1 MTTKRPSEI
10 TTPRDLRINFDDNP
24 LVIPV
29 VLTCVTLTE
38 LLLPF
43 IVYYCAKCK
52 KKYKEWREKR
62 EDRARLQE
70 VSRELERGLQQV
82 ARAGN
87 QEERNRGVQDY
98 QRTVKEYQS
107 ESEEKEL
114 RRKRGLYRNVSLLR
128 LISMH
133 SFFSFYLW
141 LMYLG
146 GCEISQCT
154 QYGRI
159 FFSLKIFGMHGCAM
173 HRVYNHL
180 RRKHLLTRAELLT
193 KHHAR
198 RDSLGLHTENARSR
212 TSY

>member
-10 TTPRDLRINFDDNP
+10 TTPRHLRINFDDNP
-24 LVIPV
+24 LIIPV

-87 QEERNRGVQDY
+87 QEERNRF
-98 QRTVKEYQS
+98 RIINEPSKSTKVKA
-107 ESEEKEL
+107 K
-114 RRKRGLYRNVSLLR
+114 RKN
-128 LISMH
+128 
-133 SFFSFYLW
+133 
-141 LMYLG
+141 
-146 GCEISQCT
+146 
-154 QYGRI
+154 
-159 FFSLKIFGMHGCAM
+159 
-173 HRVYNHL
+173 
-180 RRKHLLTRAELLT
+180 
-193 KHHAR
+193 
-198 RDSLGLHTENARSR
+198 
-212 TSY
+212 